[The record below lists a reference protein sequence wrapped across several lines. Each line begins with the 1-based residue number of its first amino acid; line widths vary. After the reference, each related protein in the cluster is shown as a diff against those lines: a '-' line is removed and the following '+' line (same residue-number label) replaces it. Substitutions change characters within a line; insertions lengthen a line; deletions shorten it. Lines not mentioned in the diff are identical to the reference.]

1 MNSQPRPC
9 RSAECW
15 PSMMDSSLRKT
26 GSWMRDE
33 SEWISR
39 ERTGIAF
46 L

>member
-1 MNSQPRPC
+1 
-9 RSAECW
+9 
-15 PSMMDSSLRKT
+15 MMDSSLRNT